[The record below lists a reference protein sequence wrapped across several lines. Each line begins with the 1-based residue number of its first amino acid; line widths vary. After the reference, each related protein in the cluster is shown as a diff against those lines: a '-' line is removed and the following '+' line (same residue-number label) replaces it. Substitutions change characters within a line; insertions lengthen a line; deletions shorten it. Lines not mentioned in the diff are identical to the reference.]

1 MNKIRYKTID
11 EKSKTITD
19 GLGLPIDRGV
29 RELVVLL
36 NYNNIGTT
44 QSCWGHKNG
53 GSIYPWVDI
62 HQEHLGEL
70 LIIISNL
77 DIETEEIS
85 NTIRILPKTKN
96 LIEGRK
102 TFNKLKKKL
111 KDMYEKIN

>member
-19 GLGLPIDRGV
+19 GLGMSIDMGV

-44 QSCWGHKNG
+44 QSCWGHKSKGLN
-53 GSIYPWVDI
+53 YPWVDI

-70 LIIISNL
+70 YTIISNL
-77 DIETEEIS
+77 DIETEKIS
-85 NTIRILPKTKN
+85 DTIRISPKTKN

-102 TFNKLKKKL
+102 TFNKFKKKL
-111 KDMYEKIN
+111 KDKSFKK